1 MHAIVNTTEPVAPQ
15 RDSSRSSR
23 VEQSVPDDIRY
34 AVAEISQCLSN
45 GYRVVIPCGHSLE
58 RILAGVGMAYL
69 AHAPASMVRLAYSE
83 DIQPALDERVAM
95 SPGARSDSSL
105 ALSRRVYKGFERHVS
120 MGCPLRRGTLCPTH
134 CKGSCASRLA
144 LAAANDNQNVPE
156 AIHRYVRLGFKEG
169 PRIRSMLSDK
179 IVAELDRLARYT
191 LSECEH
197 TRQFVRFSQL
207 SDGTYFSAFRPKA
220 DTVPLTCNYFA
231 ARMRGDR
238 FCLLDPTHHVIAMH
252 EEGDRRCAVNRLDDR
267 FTRKLTE
274 HASDLAEGETYVH
287 AMWKRF
293 YDSVGLDGRDSSQRG
308 YDLRASWMPKR
319 FWGGLTE
326 LDPTLGSAM

>member
-34 AVAEISQCLSN
+34 AVAEISQYLSD

-69 AHAPASMVRLAYSE
+69 AHAPASMVRLTYSE

-95 SPGARSDSSL
+95 SLETRSDSSL

-144 LAAANDNQNVPE
+144 LAAANDDQNVPE
-156 AIHRYVRLGFKEG
+156 AIHRYVRLCFKEG

-179 IVAELDRLARYT
+179 TVTELDRLARYT

-267 FTRKLTE
+267 LTRELSE

>member
-1 MHAIVNTTEPVAPQ
+1 
-15 RDSSRSSR
+15 
-23 VEQSVPDDIRY
+23 
-34 AVAEISQCLSN
+34 
-45 GYRVVIPCGHSLE
+45 
-58 RILAGVGMAYL
+58 MAYL

-83 DIQPALDERVAM
+83 DIQLALDERVAM
-95 SPGARSDSSL
+95 PLETRSDSSL

-144 LAAANDNQNVPE
+144 LAAANDDQDVPE
-156 AIHRYVRLGFKEG
+156 AIHRYVRLGCKEG
-169 PRIRSMLSDK
+169 SLIRSMLSDK
-179 IVAELDRLARYT
+179 TVTELDRLARYT

-252 EEGDRRCAVNRLDDR
+252 EEGDHRCAVNRLDDR
-267 FTRKLTE
+267 LTRELSE

-326 LDPTLGSAM
+326 LDPTLESAMQADIPDPPSA

>member
-1 MHAIVNTTEPVAPQ
+1 
-15 RDSSRSSR
+15 
-23 VEQSVPDDIRY
+23 
-34 AVAEISQCLSN
+34 
-45 GYRVVIPCGHSLE
+45 
-58 RILAGVGMAYL
+58 MAYL

-252 EEGDRRCAVNRLDDR
+252 EEGDHRCAVNRLDDR
-267 FTRKLTE
+267 LTRELSE

-326 LDPTLGSAM
+326 LDSTLGSAM

>member
-1 MHAIVNTTEPVAPQ
+1 
-15 RDSSRSSR
+15 
-23 VEQSVPDDIRY
+23 
-34 AVAEISQCLSN
+34 
-45 GYRVVIPCGHSLE
+45 
-58 RILAGVGMAYL
+58 
-69 AHAPASMVRLAYSE
+69 
-83 DIQPALDERVAM
+83 
-95 SPGARSDSSL
+95 
-105 ALSRRVYKGFERHVS
+105 
-120 MGCPLRRGTLCPTH
+120 
-134 CKGSCASRLA
+134 
-144 LAAANDNQNVPE
+144 
-156 AIHRYVRLGFKEG
+156 
-169 PRIRSMLSDK
+169 
-179 IVAELDRLARYT
+179 
-191 LSECEH
+191 
-197 TRQFVRFSQL
+197 
-207 SDGTYFSAFRPKA
+207 
-220 DTVPLTCNYFA
+220 
-231 ARMRGDR
+231 MRGDR